1 MATNLKNF
9 GQGQLTDSEVALVSS
24 SSSEKKF
31 LGAIQVFNTGTVE
44 TEITFWLMATA
55 TTGTTGVSG
64 NQKYVR
70 TIPPKISRTIMD
82 FQGQVI
88 DNDMKFSGK
97 TSVDALVNYTISGT
111 TET

>member
-1 MATNLKNF
+1 MATNLENF

-31 LGAIQVFNTGTVE
+31 LGAIYLFNTGTSR
-44 TEITFWLMATA
+44 TDITFWLMNTADTGAT
-55 TTGTTGVSG
+55 GSG
-64 NQKYVR
+64 SNEKYCR
-70 TIPPKISRTIMD
+70 TIPARGRLTIMEL
-82 FQGQVI
+82 QGQVV

-97 TSVDALVNYTISGT
+97 AGTTGLVNYTISGT